1 MQVAFYTGA
10 LWAAL
15 VCWSTWDE
23 PRSPPSDAARSA
35 AVDELSPPP
44 EALDSVDGDPEG
56 VPLESASLYQGN
68 EHRAS
73 VDADLAQDLANR
85 LADIENRLRLR
96 DDADRKAAEAA
107 AKKFRVRPFG
117 RIHID
122 AVSFNQSEANRAVVG
137 DARNGVDIRR
147 ARLGVEG
154 EGFDTFFYRFD
165 VDFVTFD
172 QASQQRPVIVD
183 AYLDAQNLPVLKNV
197 RVGHFREPFSLE
209 RLDSSHDLPFLERTA
224 PINTLTPFRN
234 IGIMP
239 FGWNDDETVTW
250 AYGIFAENTNEFGE
264 QVTDRTGLSF
274 TTRVTTLPW
283 YDEYSEGRSLWH
295 IGASYSYRNLSNPQ
309 RQFSQVPE
317 VQLKEDGSSRTPNW
331 VNTGLLSI
339 DDYHVMGLETTT
351 VLGSLS
357 IQGEYV
363 GLFANQTNGDTA
375 YLHGGYLEA
384 LYFLTGENRNY
395 IRKQGT
401 FGAVTPYSNFYRA
414 RTDNGIETGTGAW
427 EVGARVSNVDLIGGN
442 VQGGDMLNMTLGLN
456 WYYAVRS
463 RVMFNYIHSFLDRGG
478 VDSTADM
485 FATRFQFAF

>member
-1 MQVAFYTGA
+1 MLVAFYTGA

-15 VCWSTWDE
+15 VCWAAWDE
-23 PRSPPSDAARSA
+23 PPSPSSDAERFA
-35 AVDELSPPP
+35 AADELSLLRD
-44 EALDSVDGDPEG
+44 ELDSVEDEGSPFKSTSLLQGDED
-56 VPLESASLYQGN
+56 
-68 EHRAS
+68 RTK
-73 VDADLAQDLANR
+73 VDADLSQDLANR
-85 LADIENRLRLR
+85 LADIENRLKSR
-96 DDADRKAAEAA
+96 DDADRKAADAA
-107 AKKFRVRPFG
+107 ARKFKVRPFG

-122 AVSFNQSEANRAVVG
+122 AVSFNQSDANRAVVG

-172 QASQQRPVIVD
+172 SATQQRPVIVD
-183 AYLDAQNLPVLKNV
+183 AYLDTQNLPVLKNV

-224 PINTLTPFRN
+224 AINMLAPFRN
-234 IGIMP
+234 IGVMP

-250 AYGIFAENTNEFGE
+250 AYGIFSENTNEFGE

-283 YDEYSEGRSLWH
+283 YDEYAEGRYLWH
-295 IGASYSYRNLSNPQ
+295 VGASYSYRNLSNPL

-331 VNTGLLSI
+331 VNTGSLSI
-339 DDYHVMGLETTT
+339 NDYHVMGFETTT

-363 GLFANQTNGDTA
+363 GLFANQTNGETA

-395 IRKQGT
+395 NRKFGN
-401 FGAVTPYSNFYRA
+401 FGAVTPHSNFFRV
-414 RTDNGIETGTGAW
+414 RTDTGIETGSGAW
-427 EVGARVSNVDLIGGN
+427 EVGARVSNVDLISGN
-442 VQGGDMLNMTLGLN
+442 VQGGDMLNMTFGLN